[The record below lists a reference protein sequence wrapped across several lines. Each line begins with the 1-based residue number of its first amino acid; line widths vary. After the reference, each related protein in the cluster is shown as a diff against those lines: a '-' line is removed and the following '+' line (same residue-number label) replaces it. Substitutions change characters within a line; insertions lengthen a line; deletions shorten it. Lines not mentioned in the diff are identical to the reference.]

1 VNSDSL
7 QISPDSSRVLYQ
19 ADQTTDGVL
28 EIYSVPSTGGTAV
41 KLNGPL
47 VLGGD
52 VDEQDFSPDSIR
64 VVYDADQT
72 TDDVVELFIVP
83 ATGGTAI
90 KLNGPLVAGG
100 DVSGFYS
107 FSPDSSRV
115 VYKADQVMND
125 VSELFS
131 VPGTGGT
138 AVKLNGPLVAG
149 GGVSSGVE
157 FSSDSSRVLYM
168 ADQNTDEVFEIFI
181 VPTTGGTAVKL
192 NGSLVPGGDVSF
204 VQFSPD
210 SSLVLYL
217 ADQDADDVVE
227 TYVRIVRQHSRSG
240 AGNWDVGAAWDH
252 GGEPDDVMQVFID
265 GAGTVTATGAGAR
278 TVNELV
284 IGGGAGNSTL
294 VLADG
299 AGISSLHGAS
309 IRNGGVLR
317 GDGTLVADLVVD
329 AGGEIR
335 AGAGD
340 RLALSSTTLANSG
353 RIEAIGT
360 GFSPAEIEFD
370 GAVSNSAGTGNII
383 ARNAVLRF
391 HGGLTNNSML
401 AVSFGTTDVLGDVFN
416 SATATIAVAGNSN
429 VTFYDDMTNTGTL
442 NVNTG
447 STAVFFGALAGDGN
461 VGGGNVQALGDLLPG
476 ASPDTMSFGGNLVL
490 GALTN
495 LELELAG
502 LAAGS
507 QYDQVHVAGQWS
519 LDGTLEVVLIDDF
532 TPSAGDSFDVL
543 NWGMLSGT
551 FDNLILPTL
560 AGTLEWDVSNLY
572 TTGVL
577 AVAASGL
584 PGDFNQDGSVDA
596 ADYVAWRKSVG
607 TQDAY
612 NLWRAHFGQSA
623 GSGTGDRTNATVP
636 EPVSALLL
644 LMGTLAIRPR
654 RRGNHHGRWEERH
667 ARRRQRKRYH
677 LGHGWQRLHQ
687 DRRRPGMELCR
698 GRRRRRQDPWR

>member
-1 VNSDSL
+1 
-7 QISPDSSRVLYQ
+7 
-19 ADQTTDGVL
+19 
-28 EIYSVPSTGGTAV
+28 
-41 KLNGPL
+41 
-47 VLGGD
+47 
-52 VDEQDFSPDSIR
+52 
-64 VVYDADQT
+64 
-72 TDDVVELFIVP
+72 
-83 ATGGTAI
+83 
-90 KLNGPLVAGG
+90 VAGG

-115 VYKADQVMND
+115 VYLADQVTND

-131 VPGTGGT
+131 VPGTGGA

-149 GGVSSGVE
+149 GEVSSSGVQ

-168 ADQNTDEVFEIFI
+168 ADQNTDDVTEIFI

-192 NGSLVPGGDVSF
+192 NGSLVPGGDVSD

-217 ADQDADDVVE
+217 ADQDADEVVE

-240 AGNWDVGAAWDH
+240 AGNWDAGAAWDH
-252 GGEPDDVMQVFID
+252 GGEPDDVMQVFVD
-265 GAGTVTATGAGAR
+265 GSGTVTATGAGAR

-340 RLALSSTTLANSG
+340 RLALSSSTLANAG
-353 RIEAIGT
+353 RIEAFGT

-370 GAVSNSAGTGNII
+370 GAVSNSAGTGNIV

-401 AVSFGTTDVLGDVFN
+401 AVSFGTTDVLGDVSN

-447 STAVFFGALAGDGN
+447 STAVFFGALAGNGN

-476 ASPDTMSFGGNLVL
+476 ESPDTMSFGGNLVL

-495 LELELAG
+495 LEVELAG

-507 QYDQVHVAGQWS
+507 QYDQVHVAGQLS
-519 LDGTLEVVLIDDF
+519 IDGTLEVVLIDDF
-532 TPSAGDSFDVL
+532 TPSAGNSFNLFD
-543 NWGMLSGT
+543 WGSVSGT
-551 FDNLILPTL
+551 FATLSLPTL
-560 AGTLEWDVSNLY
+560 AGGLTWNTSLLY
-572 TTGVL
+572 STGVIS
-577 AVAASGL
+577 VAAAGI
-584 PGDFNQDGSVDA
+584 PGDYNSNGTVDA
-596 ADYVAWRKSVG
+596 GDYVLWRKYNNTSTTLPNDATPG
-607 TQDAY
+607 TNASDY
-612 NLWRAHFGQSA
+612 TVWRAHFGQPPGS
-623 GSGTGDRTNATVP
+623 GSGTSANAAVP
-636 EPVSALLL
+636 EPATLVM
-644 LMGTLAIRPR
+644 LMFAVAVQGL
-654 RRGNHHGRWEERH
+654 
-667 ARRRQRKRYH
+667 
-677 LGHGWQRLHQ
+677 
-687 DRRRPGMELCR
+687 
-698 GRRRRRQDPWR
+698 RRRRAK